1 DGPLLV
7 HVNGAASTST
17 AAGSTK
23 CHRCRE
29 AAFRMNRKRHGR
41 CAAAF
46 TAASSDALDN
56 NAFGLPAF
64 CGDVP
69 LVRYGNRTRVAC
81 TTAFAANRYRCRE
94 RDLVRGQANGGADGR
109 PAIAAAAS
117 DTLHHYAARTVARR
131 RNGGAA
137 SRLDSSAM

>member
-1 DGPLLV
+1 
-7 HVNGAASTST
+7 
-17 AAGSTK
+17 
-23 CHRCRE
+23 
-29 AAFRMNRKRHGR
+29 KRHGR

-109 PAIAAAAS
+109 PAIAAASS
-117 DTLHHYAARTVARR
+117 DTLHHHAARTVARR

-137 SRLDSSAM
+137 SRLDSSAMAAGSASAANSNGCEAKGDCRAVAPDRKSTRLNSS